1 MTVHDEQ
8 NATMASSDYPLLK
21 VENLSITF
29 KSEGMERRVVDEVS
43 FSLDRGRTLAIVGE
57 SGSGKSVTAMSIVR
71 LLAGTSARYPSGRIL
86 FEGADL
92 LTANEKAIRKVRG
105 NAITMVFQ
113 EPMTSLNPLHT
124 IEHQISEILVL
135 HGLTDRRAIRARVVE
150 LLTEVGIPDPG
161 GRLNAYPHQLSGG
174 QRQRV
179 MIAMALANRPKLLIA
194 DEPTTALDVTV
205 QAQIL
210 KLLKELQ
217 MRHGMSM
224 MFITHDL
231 GIVRKI
237 ADDVCVMQKGK
248 IVEGGPVSQVFDAP
262 NHEYTRMLLSSE
274 PRGVAPRLDRTAPEI
289 LKADDIKVWFPIKKG
304 FFRKTVAHI
313 KAVDGVSLQLRPG
326 QTLGVV
332 GESGSGKTTL
342 GLAILR
348 LIRSE
353 GTVVFQGRKLQGL
366 TSTDMRPF
374 RRDMQIVFQ
383 DPFGS
388 LSPRMS
394 VAEIIAEGLEV
405 QRQDLT
411 YEEKRNIVAQAL
423 TDTGLDPATMD
434 RYPHEF
440 SGGQRQRISI
450 ARAMA
455 LSPKIIV
462 LDEPTSALDMSI
474 QAQIVDLLRAL
485 QTKNNLAFM
494 FISHDLKVVRALA
507 SELIIMKQG
516 RVVEQG
522 DAAEIFSDP
531 KHEYTKALFAAA
543 FNIETLNGLRQ

>member
-8 NATMASSDYPLLK
+8 NATTASSDYPLLK

-92 LTANEKAIRKVRG
+92 LTADEKAIRKVRG

-248 IVEGGPVSQVFDAP
+248 IVEGGSVSQVFDAP

>member
-248 IVEGGPVSQVFDAP
+248 IVEGGSVSQVFDAP